1 MNEPSIIAFI
11 VTLVSVLSLS
21 LVFTILF
28 LNDYR
33 NSKAEI
39 LQGRRDIEFIDK
51 HIDLE
56 KKNKLTK

>member
-56 KKNKLTK
+56 KKTN